1 MSNRLR
7 SLRKKAGMTQQAL
20 ADMMNVT
27 DGTISYWE
35 TGKTNLSYATALSL
49 ANIFHVSPAYLLG
62 ESDTF
67 SGNGM
72 LKEPGARIPVVG
84 AIRAGIPIT
93 AIEDVEDWEEIPA
106 AMARGGDYIA
116 LRVRGSSMEPKIY
129 DGDIAIIRRQETVE
143 NGQVAAILING
154 DEATIKKVKRTPEGI
169 MLIAFNAEVYEP
181 HFYSNQEIEALPV
194 RIYGRLVEVRRKF

>member
-1 MSNRLR
+1 MDYQYA
-7 SLRKKAGMTQQAL
+7 KTL
-20 ADMMNVT
+20 ADYFGVT
-27 DGTISYWE
+27 VD
-35 TGKTNLSYATALSL
+35 
-49 ANIFHVSPAYLLG
+49 YLLG
-62 ESDTF
+62 DSNTF
-67 SGNGM
+67 TGNE
-72 LKEPGARIPVVG
+72 LKKEPGARIPVVG

-154 DEATIKKVKRTPEGI
+154 DEATIKKIKRTPEGI
-169 MLIAFNAEVYEP
+169 MLIAFNAEVYAP
-181 HFYSNQEIEALPV
+181 HFYSNQEIEELPV

>member
-1 MSNRLR
+1 MSRLKE
-7 SLRKKAGMTQQAL
+7 LRRVKGIRQNEIAELLHISQGAVSQWESGRTNMDYQYAKTL
-20 ADMMNVT
+20 ADYFGVT
-27 DGTISYWE
+27 VD
-35 TGKTNLSYATALSL
+35 
-49 ANIFHVSPAYLLG
+49 YLLG
-62 ESDTF
+62 DSNTF
-67 SGNGM
+67 TGNE
-72 LKEPGARIPVVG
+72 LKKEPGGRIPVVG

-154 DEATIKKVKRTPEGI
+154 DEATIKKVKRTPDGI
-169 MLIAFNAEVYEP
+169 MLIAFNADVYEP
-181 HFYSNQEIEALPV
+181 HFYSNQEIENLPV

>member
-1 MSNRLR
+1 MSRLKE
-7 SLRKKAGMTQQAL
+7 LRRIKGIRQNEIAELLHISQGAVSQWESGRTNMDYQYAKTL
-20 ADMMNVT
+20 ADYFGVT
-27 DGTISYWE
+27 VD
-35 TGKTNLSYATALSL
+35 
-49 ANIFHVSPAYLLG
+49 YLLG
-62 ESDTF
+62 DSNTF
-67 SGNGM
+67 TSNE
-72 LKEPGARIPVVG
+72 LKKEPGARIPVVG

-154 DEATIKKVKRTPEGI
+154 DEATIKKVKRTSEGI

-181 HFYSNQEIEALPV
+181 HFYTNAEIAELPL

>member
-1 MSNRLR
+1 MSRLKE
-7 SLRKKAGMTQQAL
+7 LRRIKGIRQNEIAELLHISQGAVSQWESGRTNMDYQYAKTL
-20 ADMMNVT
+20 ADYFGVT
-27 DGTISYWE
+27 VD
-35 TGKTNLSYATALSL
+35 
-49 ANIFHVSPAYLLG
+49 YLLG
-62 ESDTF
+62 DSNTF
-67 SGNGM
+67 TSNE
-72 LKEPGARIPVVG
+72 LKKEPGARIPVVG

-154 DEATIKKVKRTPEGI
+154 DEATIKKIKRTPEGI

-181 HFYSNQEIEALPV
+181 HFYTNQEIEELPL

>member
-1 MSNRLR
+1 MSRLKE
-7 SLRKKAGMTQQAL
+7 LRRIKGIRQNEIAELLHISQGAVSQWESGRTNMDYQYAKTL
-20 ADMMNVT
+20 ADYFGVT
-27 DGTISYWE
+27 VD
-35 TGKTNLSYATALSL
+35 
-49 ANIFHVSPAYLLG
+49 YLLG
-62 ESDTF
+62 DSNTF
-67 SGNGM
+67 TGNE
-72 LKEPGARIPVVG
+72 LKKEPGARIPVVG

-129 DGDIAIIRRQETVE
+129 DGDIAIIRRQESVE
-143 NGQVAAILING
+143 NGEVAAILING

-181 HFYSNQEIEALPV
+181 HFYSNQEIENLPV

>member
-1 MSNRLR
+1 MNRIKEIRKSKKLTQGELGALVGVSAAAVSQWEIGKSN
-7 SLRKKAGMTQQAL
+7 
-20 ADMMNVT
+20 
-27 DGTISYWE
+27 ISYNFAVE
-35 TGKTNLSYATALSL
+35 LSDALG
-49 ANIFHVSPAYLLG
+49 VSVDYLLG
-62 ESDTF
+62 KENTF
-67 SGNGM
+67 TGNE
-72 LKEPGARIPVVG
+72 LKKEPGARSPVVG

-93 AIEDVEDWEEIPA
+93 AIEEVEDWEEIPA

-181 HFYSNQEIEALPV
+181 HFYTNAEIAELPL

>member
-1 MSNRLR
+1 MSRLKE
-7 SLRKKAGMTQQAL
+7 LRRIKGIRQNEIAELLHISQGAVSQWESGRTNMDYQYAKTL
-20 ADMMNVT
+20 ADYFGVT
-27 DGTISYWE
+27 VD
-35 TGKTNLSYATALSL
+35 
-49 ANIFHVSPAYLLG
+49 YLLG
-62 ESDTF
+62 DSNTF
-67 SGNGM
+67 TGNE
-72 LKEPGARIPVVG
+72 LKKEPGGRIPVVG

-169 MLIAFNAEVYEP
+169 MLIAFNAEDYEP

>member
-1 MSNRLR
+1 MSRLKE
-7 SLRKKAGMTQQAL
+7 LRRIKGIRQNEIAELLHISQGAVSQWESGRTNMDYQYAKTL
-20 ADMMNVT
+20 ADYFGVT
-27 DGTISYWE
+27 VD
-35 TGKTNLSYATALSL
+35 
-49 ANIFHVSPAYLLG
+49 YLLG
-62 ESDTF
+62 DSNTF
-67 SGNGM
+67 TGNE
-72 LKEPGARIPVVG
+72 LKKEPGTRIPVVG

>member
-7 SLRKKAGMTQQAL
+7 SLRKKSGMTQQAL

-62 ESDTF
+62 DSDTF

-72 LKEPGARIPVVG
+72 LKEPGMRIPVVG

-129 DGDIAIIRRQETVE
+129 DGDIAIIRRQETVD

-181 HFYSNQEIEALPV
+181 HFYSNQEIEELPV

>member
-1 MSNRLR
+1 MNRIKEIRKSKKLTQGELGALVGVSAAAVSQWEIGKSN
-7 SLRKKAGMTQQAL
+7 
-20 ADMMNVT
+20 
-27 DGTISYWE
+27 ISYNFAVE
-35 TGKTNLSYATALSL
+35 LSDALG
-49 ANIFHVSPAYLLG
+49 VSVDYLLG
-62 ESDTF
+62 KENTF
-67 SGNGM
+67 TGNE
-72 LKEPGARIPVVG
+72 LKKEPGARIPVVG

-93 AIEDVEDWEEIPA
+93 AIEEVEDWEEIPA

-181 HFYSNQEIEALPV
+181 HFYTNAEIAELPL